1 MVVIQVLIFDI
12 SVFLHDAVA
21 LFFGVAYVLKKV
33 IVFHYCSFTVMVI
46 IHYIFHHHHQYNRIH
61 SQPVPVNKCD
71 LKNYSSNSKRKTI
84 IKKPRVS
91 ISTKANTDLYNGNL
105 KPNSFN

>member
-1 MVVIQVLIFDI
+1 MPTHGIGRYRHLLPKVL
-12 SVFLHDAVA
+12 VRP
-21 LFFGVAYVLKKV
+21 
-33 IVFHYCSFTVMVI
+33 SFA
-46 IHYIFHHHHQYNRIH
+46 HHHHQYNRIH

-71 LKNYSSNSKRKTI
+71 LKNYSSNSKRKSI
-84 IKKPRVS
+84 VKKPRVS